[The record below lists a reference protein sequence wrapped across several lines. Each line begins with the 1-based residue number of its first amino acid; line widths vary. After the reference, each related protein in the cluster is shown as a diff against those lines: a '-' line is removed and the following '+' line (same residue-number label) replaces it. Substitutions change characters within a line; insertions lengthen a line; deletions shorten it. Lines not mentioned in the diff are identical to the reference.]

1 MASNYFLKHRES
13 TYVFVCLGACCVIS
27 KPCYNGA
34 MFNAQM
40 KRKEL
45 QT

>member
-1 MASNYFLKHRES
+1 
-13 TYVFVCLGACCVIS
+13 LGLAQAIYIPDTTS
-27 KPCYNGA
+27 